1 MRMAT
6 KETTKYI
13 SCSLVTYILFLHM
26 HTFSAY
32 FASHTAV
39 DGRQRST
46 WTITIHMKWNEICL
60 KEHSSRSDPFQDQ
73 NTQYSIFW
81 LHDTR
86 FGQRVCMCVRVSVAN
101 KWCLCICT
109 SILFSFFF
117 RSFRSFVPS
126 FFFHH
131 IYIFHFTVH
140 RIWIIFTAVS
150 LYSRWGVYSYSSLHN
165 LHGNGWFTNIK
176 TVRMQSSIGYT
187 IFNRLHVEQL
197 QNC

>member
-1 MRMAT
+1 MKFVWKSTRADPIRS
-6 KETTKYI
+6 KIKI
-13 SCSLVTYILFLHM
+13 RSIV
-26 HTFSAY
+26 FSDCMTRGSANVCACVWECQWPINDVY
-32 FASHTAV
+32 VFARAFCF
-39 DGRQRST
+39 R
-46 WTITIHMKWNEICL
+46 
-60 KEHSSRSDPFQDQ
+60 
-73 NTQYSIFW
+73 
-81 LHDTR
+81 
-86 FGQRVCMCVRVSVAN
+86 
-101 KWCLCICT
+101 
-109 SILFSFFF
+109 FF